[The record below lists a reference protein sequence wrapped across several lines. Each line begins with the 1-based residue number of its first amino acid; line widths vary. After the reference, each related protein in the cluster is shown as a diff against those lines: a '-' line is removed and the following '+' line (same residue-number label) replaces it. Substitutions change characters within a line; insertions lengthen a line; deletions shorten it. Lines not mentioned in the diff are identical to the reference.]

1 MPSFSFSAAVNSSTI
16 KGLSYSEDA
25 KALAVVFH
33 SGLSYM
39 YTGVPKE
46 VAIKLLAADSVGSC
60 HASEIKG
67 CYPYLKVGLQDQS
80 EVKRDQPH
88 TIVEESSPYVRAIVA
103 GDALDK
109 IDESKKYGKNRNRK

>member
-33 SGLSYM
+33 NGLSYM

-46 VAIKLLAADSVGSC
+46 VATGLLSAESVGSY
-60 HASEIKG
+60 HSSKVKG
-67 CYPYLKVGLQDQS
+67 CYPYLKVGLQDQA
-80 EVKRDQPH
+80 EVKFSDPH
-88 TIVEESSPYVRAIVA
+88 TVSEPQVDQLTSQ
-103 GDALDK
+103 ALP
-109 IDESKKYGKNRNRK
+109 RKGRQR

>member
-1 MPSFSFSAAVNSSTI
+1 MPSFSFSAAVSSSSI

-46 VAIKLLAADSVGSC
+46 VAIGLLGAESVGNY
-60 HASEIKG
+60 HATRIKKHF
-67 CYPYLKVGLQDQS
+67 PYLKVGLQDQS
-80 EVKRDQPH
+80 EVALPTEVPPEQAPARKARKSRKQAQQSEGKSEQP
-88 TIVEESSPYVRAIVA
+88 S
-103 GDALDK
+103 
-109 IDESKKYGKNRNRK
+109 